1 METKEKIKL
10 SEKRVYN
17 KNMEKRESKK
27 KKNVQSTTYKIKRKN
42 YHEKVIKKQLIKKGK
57 KNSYQN

>member
-17 KNMEKRESKK
+17 KNLEKREEKK
-27 KKNVQSTTYKIKRKN
+27 KMF
-42 YHEKVIKKQLIKKGK
+42 KVPLIK
-57 KNSYQN
+57 

>member
-17 KNMEKRESKK
+17 KNLEKRESKK
-27 KKNVQSTTYKIKRKN
+27 KKKMF
-42 YHEKVIKKQLIKKGK
+42 KVPLIK
-57 KNSYQN
+57 

>member
-17 KNMEKRESKK
+17 KNLEKREEK

-57 KNSYQN
+57 KNPYQN